1 MWNKRNRMSK
11 TNTQF
16 AWLAD
21 RFADVQVLR
30 YQIDGYEQLTPKQRI
45 LTYYLSQ
52 AALCGRDITYDQNYA
67 DNLLIRRC
75 LERIYI
81 TCIPQETEQWRA
93 LETYLKKLWFANGVH
108 HHYST
113 AKFSADGLSAT
124 FLAPLLQRVA
134 TADEAQRVL
143 RIIFT
148 PSEAPLRVNQ
158 QAGVDMVTQ
167 SACNFYQN
175 VSQAEVEAFYA
186 AQQRPNNP
194 QPISMGLNSRLVKL
208 PNGQLQEQVWRIGG
222 TYSTAI
228 ERITHWLSLAT
239 SVAENEHQRRVI
251 ETLIEFYRTGDL
263 HKFDEYSI
271 LWVNDTESKVDFING
286 FIETYGD
293 PMGYKATW
301 ESVVNFRDDEA
312 SRRTQLLAQHAQ
324 WFEDNSP
331 IDPQFRKPHVTGIS
345 AKSITLVQLGG
356 DCHPTSPLGINLPNA
371 DWIRQQHGSKSV
383 SLNNIAHAHEQA
395 SLGSGFEEEFGFSPE
410 HIARSQRYGALGGR
424 LHTDLHECL
433 GHGSGQLAP
442 GVQGDEL
449 KNYASPLEEARADLF
464 ALYYI
469 ADPKM
474 QQLGLVPDIE
484 VAYAEYDRYIRN
496 GLMTQLVRI
505 SPGGCIEQAHMR
517 NRQLIATWCYEQ
529 GKDNNVIEL
538 RQRNGKTYA
547 VINNY
552 EHLRSL
558 FAQLLREIQ
567 RIKSTGDYAAGR
579 DLIERYAVR
588 VNPELHREVLARYAS
603 LNEAPFTGFIN
614 PRIVPILSDN
624 GSIIDARADYSEGYT
639 EQMLRY
645 SQEFGCL

>member
-1 MWNKRNRMSK
+1 MSQ
-11 TNTQF
+11 TNTPFTWQ
-16 AWLAD
+16 AD

-30 YQIDGYEQLTPKQRI
+30 YQINGFEQLTPKQRVLI
-45 LTYYLSQ
+45 YYLSQ

-75 LERIYI
+75 LERIYT
-81 TCIPQETEQWRA
+81 TCKPQQTEQWRA
-93 LETYLKKLWFANGVH
+93 FETYLKRVWFANGIH

-113 AKFSADGLSAT
+113 AKFSPDGLSEA
-124 FLAPLLQRVA
+124 FLAPLLQSVA
-134 TADEAQRVL
+134 THKDAQRVL
-143 RIIFT
+143 RIIFSPT
-148 PSEAPLRVNQ
+148 QAPLRVNQ
-158 QAGVDMVTQ
+158 QAGVDMVAQ
-167 SACNFYQN
+167 SACNFYQG
-175 VSQAEVEAFYA
+175 VTQAEVEAFYT
-186 AQQRPNNP
+186 AQQRPNDP
-194 QPISMGLNSRLVKL
+194 QPISVGLNSRLVKL

-222 TYSTAI
+222 MYSSAI
-228 ERITHWLSLAT
+228 ERITYWLSLAAT
-239 SVAENEHQRRVI
+239 VAENEHQRCVI
-251 ETLIEFYRTGDL
+251 ETLVEFYRTGNL
-263 HKFDEYSI
+263 SKFDEYSV

-312 SRRTQLLAQHAQ
+312 TRRTQLLAQHAQ

-331 IDPQFRKPHVTGIS
+331 IDPQFKKPHVTGIS
-345 AKSITLVQLGG
+345 AKAITLVQLGG

-371 DWIRQQHGSKSV
+371 DWIRAQHGSKSV

-395 SLGSGFEEEFGFSPE
+395 SLGSGFEEEFGYSPE
-410 HIARSQRYGALGGR
+410 LIARSKRYGALGGR

-474 QQLGLVPDIE
+474 QELGLVADIE

-505 SPGGCIEQAHMR
+505 APGANIEQAHMR
-517 NRQLIATWCYEQ
+517 NRQLVAAWCYEHGQ
-529 GKDNNVIEL
+529 ADNVIEL
-538 RQRNGKTYA
+538 RQRNGKTYV

-552 EHLRSL
+552 DKLRSL
-558 FAQLLREIQ
+558 FAQLLREVQ

-579 DLIERYAVR
+579 DLIERYAVH
-588 VNPELHREVLARYAS
+588 VNPELHREVLARYAA

-614 PRIVPILSDN
+614 PRIEPVLSAN
-624 GSIIDARADYSEGYT
+624 GSIVDAQAVYGEGYA

-645 SQEFGCL
+645 SQTFSYL

>member
-1 MWNKRNRMSK
+1 MSQ
-11 TNTQF
+11 TNTPF
-16 AWLAD
+16 AWQAD

-30 YQIDGYEQLTPKQRI
+30 YQINGFEQLTPKQRVLI
-45 LTYYLSQ
+45 YYLSQ

-75 LERIYI
+75 LERIY
-81 TCIPQETEQWRA
+81 TACKPQETEQWCA
-93 LETYLKKLWFANGVH
+93 FETYLKRVWFANGIH

-113 AKFSADGLSAT
+113 AKFSPEGLSEE
-124 FLAPLLQRVA
+124 FLAPLLQSVA
-134 TADEAQRVL
+134 TPEEAQRVL
-143 RIIFT
+143 RIIFSPT
-148 PSEAPLRVNQ
+148 QAPLRVNQ
-158 QAGVDMVTQ
+158 QAGVDMVAQ
-167 SACNFYQN
+167 SACNFYQG
-175 VSQAEVEAFYA
+175 VTQAEVEAFYT
-186 AQQRPNNP
+186 AQQCPNDP
-194 QPISMGLNSRLVKL
+194 QPISVGLNSRMVKL
-208 PNGQLQEQVWRIGG
+208 PNGQLQEQLWRIGG
-222 TYSTAI
+222 MYSPAI
-228 ERITHWLSLAT
+228 ERITHWLSLAAT
-239 SVAENEHQRRVI
+239 VAENEHQRCVI
-251 ETLIEFYRTGDL
+251 ETLVEFYRTGNL
-263 HKFDEYSI
+263 SKFDEYSI

-312 SRRTQLLAQHAQ
+312 TRRTQLLAQHAQ

-331 IDPQFRKPHVTGIS
+331 IDPQFKKPHVTGIS
-345 AKSITLVQLGG
+345 AKAITLVQLGG

-371 DWIRQQHGSKSV
+371 DWIRAQHGSKSV

-395 SLGSGFEEEFGFSPE
+395 SMGSGFEEEFGYSPE
-410 HIARSQRYGALGGR
+410 LIARSKRYGAMGGR

-474 QQLGLVPDIE
+474 QELGLVPDIE

-505 SPGGCIEQAHMR
+505 APGANIEQAHMR
-517 NRQLIATWCYEQ
+517 NRQLVAAWCYEQ
-529 GKDNNVIEL
+529 GHDENVIEL
-538 RQRNGKTYA
+538 RQRNGKTYV
-547 VINNY
+547 VINDY
-552 EHLRSL
+552 DRLRCL
-558 FAQLLREIQ
+558 FAQLLREVQ
-567 RIKSTGDYAAGR
+567 RIKSTGDFNAGR

-588 VNPELHREVLARYAS
+588 VNPELHREVLARYAA

-614 PRIVPILSDN
+614 PRIEPVLSAN
-624 GSIIDARADYSEGYT
+624 GSIVDAQAVYGEGYA

-645 SQEFGCL
+645 SQTFSYL